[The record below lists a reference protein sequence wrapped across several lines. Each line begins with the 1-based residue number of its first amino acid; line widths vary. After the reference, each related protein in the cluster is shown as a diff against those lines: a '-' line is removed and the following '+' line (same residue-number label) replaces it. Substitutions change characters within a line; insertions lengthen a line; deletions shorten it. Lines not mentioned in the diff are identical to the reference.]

1 MKDARAQQGFLS
13 TDLKVMVKSKETKIE
28 DDIQVFDNEIQA
40 ELEELKE
47 ENELMEE
54 RRYQEYQHALEQW
67 KFKKLAQEANDGENA
82 VSSPLTPASPG
93 RITGNG
99 TINHAR
105 NGSLQDNTN
114 GSDFDETFIK
124 KKKNSKKSNN
134 ESSGLE
140 GNSTQVEKS
149 DSAKSTEQVTKKE
162 WFEYN
167 KL

>member
-28 DDIQVFDNEIQA
+28 DDVQVFDNEIQA

-54 RRYQEYQHALEQW
+54 RRYQEYQHALEEW

-82 VSSPLTPASPG
+82 VSSPLTPAG

-105 NGSLQDNTN
+105 NGSFQDITN
-114 GSDFDETFIK
+114 GSDFDETFT

-140 GNSTQVEKS
+140 GDSTQVEKS